1 MYKVLKSAGNGN
13 VVVENTDTKASVV
26 IGKLNLD
33 IVNTIKEGGYK
44 VPDYSEE
51 WNIEVNKECATAL
64 TSMTMKMK
72 KPIRDQSKK
81 SKDKLKGKIG
91 VEVDAFDLIYG
102 I

>member
-1 MYKVLKSAGNGN
+1 M
-13 VVVENTDTKASVV
+13 
-26 IGKLNLD
+26 
-33 IVNTIKEGGYK
+33 
-44 VPDYSEE
+44 
-51 WNIEVNKECATAL
+51 NKECATAL

-72 KPIRDQSKK
+72 KPVRDQSKK